1 MTMSA
6 TNRSK
11 FEQLV
16 MESADYKRLEE
27 AMNHAY
33 VIGDN
38 LEPLKTCKLVD
49 KALLEDIKMNV
60 TRLRI
65 GLRSAM
71 KQMRGVD
78 IHE

>member
-1 MTMSA
+1 MAT
-6 TNRSK
+6 TNRSN

-16 MESADYKRLEE
+16 IQSADYKRLEE

-38 LEPLKTCKLVD
+38 LEPLKTCKLID
-49 KALLEDIKMNV
+49 QGLLSDLQNNL

-65 GLRSAM
+65 GLRTAM
-71 KQMRGVD
+71 KQMRGVE
-78 IHE
+78 IK